1 VESVDNLHI
10 RLADADDDAFV
21 LGLVERFVTG
31 FELPAWRKRAD
42 CAQGIRLDLARH
54 LSEQPAGSHVF
65 VAEDDDGQRVGF
77 IHLQTMKDYFTG
89 AQNCHISDLVT
100 APKHEGK
107 GVGSALLAYSERF
120 AHDHHCRHVTLA
132 VFEGNARA
140 RSLYES
146 KGYGVEILRMVKPVK

>member
-1 VESVDNLHI
+1 METVDNLHI

-21 LGLVERFVTG
+21 LGLVDRFVTG

-65 VAEDDDGQRVGF
+65 VAEDDDGERVGF

-89 AQNCHISDLVT
+89 AQNCHISDLAV
-100 APKHEGK
+100 ADGQDGK
-107 GVGSALLAYSERF
+107 GVGRALLAFAERW
-120 AHDHHCRHVTLA
+120 AREHRCRHVQLA
-132 VFEGNARA
+132 VFPTNTRA
-140 RSLYES
+140 IRLYERS
-146 KGYGVEILRMVKPVK
+146 GFGVEMLRMMKPLT